1 MTLEHIAELAGVS
14 RSTVSRVVNDDPNV
28 HAATRERVWQI
39 IREHDFYPNT
49 AARALA
55 SRRSHIIGL
64 MIPQA
69 LHTVFSDPYF
79 PTLIQGIAA
88 ASEQRGYYLMLSL
101 MLRQSDDTFGRLI
114 GAGHMDGLI
123 VASALTE
130 DHFVQRLL
138 DENFPFVLI
147 GRSPNHAEITTIDA
161 DNVRGA
167 SMAAQYLARLGY
179 ARIATITG
187 PLNMNAA
194 IDRREGFLLGLR
206 ALGIDVPA
214 AYIQEGDWSE
224 WSGTQAMERLLRTQP
239 PPEAVFA
246 ASDIMA
252 IGAYKT
258 IRTAGLRVPED
269 IALVGFDDVPM
280 ASAVEPPLTT
290 VRQPIERLGHLAAS
304 TLIDRLQMDPA
315 RQNLVSVQHIVLPTE
330 LVVRASCGQALR
342 FAVGPRA
349 LAPR

>member
-28 HAATRERVWQI
+28 NAATRERVWQI
-39 IREHDFYPNT
+39 IHEHDFHPNT

-64 MIPQA
+64 VIPQA

-88 ASEQRGYYLMLSL
+88 ASEQRGYSLMLSL
-101 MLRQSDDTFGRLI
+101 MIHKPDDTFGRLI
-114 GAGHMDGLI
+114 RAGHMDGLI
-123 VASALTE
+123 VGSALTE
-130 DHFVQRLL
+130 ELFVQRLL

-179 ARIATITG
+179 GRIAAITG
-187 PLNMNAA
+187 PLNMIAA

-214 AYIQEGDWSE
+214 VYIQEGDWSE
-224 WSGTQAMERLLRTQP
+224 WSGNQAMERLLRAQP
-239 PPEAVFA
+239 RPEAIFA
-246 ASDIMA
+246 ANDIMA
-252 IGAYKT
+252 IGACKA

-290 VRQPIERLGHLAAS
+290 VRQPIERLGYLAAS

-315 RQNLVSVQHIVLPTE
+315 RQNLVDVQHIVLPTE

-349 LAPR
+349 LASR